1 MKNFIITGSS
11 SGIGNA
17 VASQLNNPDFHLY
30 LLGRDIEQAN
40 KLKLKL
46 DSHITFVECD
56 LKNIGNIQ
64 SSLSGLPSV
73 IDGFVHCAGVTTT
86 DPISKINYEKF
97 DYLFKVNM
105 FSFIEI
111 LKWIVKEKKLN
122 SEVWTSVVAVSSIAS
137 VKGGIGQTLYAAS
150 KAALEATVLT
160 LSKELIRKKIRIN
173 SVRPGLVDTPMTRK
187 WMEAIGINDLDELNR
202 LQLSGVANPSDIAN
216 VICFLLETKSQHIV
230 GQNINV
236 DGGGPVS
243 QFF

>member
-17 VASQLNNPDFHLY
+17 LASQLNNPEFHLY
-30 LLGRDIEQAN
+30 LLGRDVEQAN
-40 KLKLKL
+40 ELKFKL
-46 DSHITFVECD
+46 DSKITFVKCD
-56 LKNIGNIQ
+56 LKNIDSIQ
-64 SSLSGLPSV
+64 SSLSGLPSI

-86 DPISKINYEKF
+86 QPINKINYEKF
-97 DYLFKVNM
+97 DYIFKVNM

-111 LKWIVKEKKLN
+111 LKWIVKEKKLK
-122 SEVWTSVVAVSSIAS
+122 SESWTSVVAVSSIAS
-137 VKGGIGQTLYAAS
+137 VRGGIGQTLYAAS

-187 WMEAIGINDLDELNR
+187 WMETVGVDDLDKLNR
-202 LQLSGVANPSDIAN
+202 LQLSGVAKPSDIAN
-216 VICFLLETKSQHIV
+216 VICFLLEARSQHIV
-230 GQNINV
+230 GQNINI

-243 QFF
+243 VFF